1 MRSSQTPE
9 FGGGGFC
16 RTLRRE
22 GVAYTSCVYLSCP
35 IGQIRKIQYLGAPM
49 RKIFVGIIAAAFVGL
64 SFNVFA
70 ADPDCKK
77 LNDKKDHKWTDAE
90 KKFCKK
96 S

>member
-1 MRSSQTPE
+1 
-9 FGGGGFC
+9 
-16 RTLRRE
+16 
-22 GVAYTSCVYLSCP
+22 
-35 IGQIRKIQYLGAPM
+35 M

-77 LNDKKDHKWTDAE
+77 LNDKKDHNWTDAE